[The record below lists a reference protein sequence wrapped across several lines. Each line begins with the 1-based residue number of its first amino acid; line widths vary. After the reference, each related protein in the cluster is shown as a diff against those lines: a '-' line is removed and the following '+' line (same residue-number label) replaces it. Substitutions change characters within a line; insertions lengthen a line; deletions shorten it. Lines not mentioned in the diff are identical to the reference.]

1 MVFGKSFPIQWHI
14 PATFS
19 NAMILICRKWSA
31 AEGPKKDNINIGN
44 NPQYRLE
51 VKGLGA
57 VWVNLTRH
65 ITDKVGNPH
74 NIKGEGNTE
83 YEV

>member
-1 MVFGKSFPIQWHI
+1 MFNMCSFAEWHKEVHVGLYNL
-14 PATFS
+14 PFALFS
-19 NAMILICRKWSA
+19 MWSA

-57 VWVNLTRH
+57 VWILLTRH
-65 ITDKVGNPH
+65 ITDKVSTYF
-74 NIKGEGNTE
+74 ISF
-83 YEV
+83 